1 MIKFKIRNRVD
12 GVDVLQEVIA
22 EEYDENVYYVS
33 SRTNKDFRYNYSFY
47 DKKTGLMV
55 CYGKTK
61 KELFDTYNNLFVRYT
76 KIQNDKIYK
85 QYIEQYEQLK
95 KRWTTYKGGECM
107 SDKLKLKNYICTKKE
122 EYTRELL
129 RNQSLTPLEKELYSR
144 LLEVID
150 DIQNICIERNRY

>member
-1 MIKFKIRNRVD
+1 MI
-12 GVDVLQEVIA
+12 
-22 EEYDENVYYVS
+22 
-33 SRTNKDFRYNYSFY
+33 NKLINS
-47 DKKTGLMV
+47 
-55 CYGKTK
+55 
-61 KELFDTYNNLFVRYT
+61 
-76 KIQNDKIYK
+76 II
-85 QYIEQYEQLK
+85 
-95 KRWTTYKGGECM
+95 YKGGECM